1 VYIDKV
7 TGSEKSG
14 LSVSEF
20 DSLTAVCAGPVVGAV
35 AEGAAVLQPAT
46 NPMMVVAQ
54 KSIAIF
60 FLIDF
65 FMLIIFPLS
74 FLLKKSAVTALSILC
89 VIKNTIT
96 GSASLCHYHNCQAP
110 KKQFANRLIL
120 VIWSGIGD
128 FQ

>member
-7 TGSEKSG
+7 TGSVKSG

-20 DSLTAVCAGPVVGAV
+20 ASLTAVCAGPADGAV
-35 AEGAAVLQPAT
+35 DEGAAVLQPAT

-74 FLLKKSAVTALSILC
+74 FFLKNSAVTASSFL
-89 VIKNTIT
+89 
-96 GSASLCHYHNCQAP
+96 YH
-110 KKQFANRLIL
+110 
-120 VIWSGIGD
+120 
-128 FQ
+128 